1 MNWHRN
7 PATKAGVDAFEI
19 AIQSAAL
26 LAVIGIDITHIRP
39 MLRGLRGQDSEGRR
53 FLLVGFLPP
62 AIIGVL
68 AGSWIKS
75 TLFGIGP
82 VIATLAIGGLLMVV
96 IERRFRRQLLSEPSQ
111 EKRPLAAM
119 TLRSALAFG
128 MVFYFS

>member
-1 MNWHRN
+1 
-7 PATKAGVDAFEI
+7 
-19 AIQSAAL
+19 
-26 LAVIGIDITHIRP
+26 